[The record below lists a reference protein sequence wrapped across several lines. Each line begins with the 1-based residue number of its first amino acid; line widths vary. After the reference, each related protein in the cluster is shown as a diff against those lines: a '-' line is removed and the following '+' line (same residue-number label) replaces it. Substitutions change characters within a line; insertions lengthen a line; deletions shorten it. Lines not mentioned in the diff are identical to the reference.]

1 TIECG
6 GSFEDVADRIAQDG
20 LERYF
25 TAEELFAPESRDYD
39 IELFFNPV
47 RIEMHQASTIACG
60 ESGASGFDITLAMD
74 IEHHNFG
81 LVTPDTLLG
90 WINPAAMD
98 KMAAFD
104 AERSNHFK
112 QLYREQDGALYPRRN
127 QKLFMIT
134 SNLDIARSDCL
145 WYAALAE

>member
-1 TIECG
+1 MQK
-6 GSFEDVADRIAQDG
+6 DKALLKLKAQ
-20 LERYF
+20 EFMSKY
-25 TAEELFAPESRDYD
+25 
-39 IELFFNPV
+39 
-47 RIEMHQASTIACG
+47 
-60 ESGASGFDITLAMD
+60 
-74 IEHHNFG
+74 
-81 LVTPDTLLG
+81 
-90 WINPAAMD
+90 PAAID

-134 SNLDIARSDCL
+134 SNLEIARSDCL